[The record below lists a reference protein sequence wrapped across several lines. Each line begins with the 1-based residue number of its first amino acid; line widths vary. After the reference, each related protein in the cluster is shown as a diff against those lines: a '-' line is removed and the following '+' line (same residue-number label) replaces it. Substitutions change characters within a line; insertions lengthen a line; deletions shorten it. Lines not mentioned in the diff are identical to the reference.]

1 MFENFPYTNF
11 HDLNTDWI
19 IAYAKDLLN
28 KYEHLTEMVT
38 EGEAQLTAKYEELNN
53 LLNQWY
59 ATHSAELERKIAA
72 AISEINTWST
82 VKRDEIIA
90 SIPEDYS
97 ALSNS
102 VSGIESNLSKSGLGV
117 VPAFSWQRATIHGED
132 GHLVESKTRITS
144 NKVNIN
150 NTNVIW
156 YKFYTDSDYNFSV
169 HYYDAN
175 NVYLGPFPTGWQ
187 DTEPVSAPPYPPES
201 SYFRVVMRKSDDSEI
216 DTRVSAYLH
225 FSYTSALSGI
235 AKNNNYN
242 PFLVPDLR
250 NGTTSNI
257 NNKNGIAITNI
268 IPVRGNNCFEFYCTR
283 ARASGHFYQIRYS
296 LYDIEEG
303 MTEAEF
309 STEHRTL
316 FDEIV
321 NFNGNYCKIIFPSNT
336 KGFAFHL
343 LETDESRENY
353 FTLRMGQNIQQ
364 GDVYGYLSNK
374 GYSIAD
380 SSNLNR
386 YVNLDVSAKRITNIQ
401 AFTIWNGKVYSVAQG
416 TITEQDLNTMDVL
429 RTASI
434 EIGHGNN
441 LQLATSGRKAYASG
455 WDDNKLYSVSL
466 DTLSVIQTFTL
477 PVTGYTT
484 CVVDDDNAVCYILQ
498 RNTTPDTDDMY
509 TLYRWDMVSNNA
521 TLVKNIGMFSAL
533 QAMDFFEGK
542 IIFNHGLG
550 TEASP
555 NMMRMINT
563 AGDTILKTRLP
574 FLPGEVEGVYIDR
587 DNFNSITVSDTGG
600 KLYKMY

>member
-11 HDLNTDWI
+11 HDLNTDWL

-28 KYEHLTEMVT
+28 KYDHLNETVA

-59 ATHSAELERKIAA
+59 TTHSAEIAQKLA
-72 AISEINTWST
+72 DTLSEIAIFST
-82 VKRDEIIA
+82 QKKDEIIA

-97 ALSNS
+97 ALSNT
-102 VSGIESNLSKSGLGV
+102 VTGIESNLSSSGLGV
-117 VPAFSWQRATIHGED
+117 VPALTWQRATIYED
-132 GHLVESKTRITS
+132 GHLVESTIRITS
-144 NKVNIN
+144 NKVNLDD
-150 NTNVIW
+150 TNVIW
-156 YKFYTDSDYNFSV
+156 YKFYTNSGYDFDI

-175 NVYLGPFPTGWQ
+175 NVHLGIFPTGWQ
-187 DTEPVSAPPYPPES
+187 NTTPVTAPPYPTGS
-201 SYFRVVMRKSDDSEI
+201 SYFRVVLRKSDDSEI
-216 DTRVSAYLH
+216 DTRVSAYFH

-235 AKNNNYN
+235 AKDANYN
-242 PFLVPDLR
+242 PFLIPDMR
-250 NGTTSNI
+250 DGTVSNI
-257 NNKNGIAITNI
+257 YNVNGIATTNI

-283 ARASGHFYQIRYS
+283 ERATGHFYQVRYT

-303 MTEAEF
+303 FTGP
-309 STEHRTL
+309 STATNRTL
-316 FDEIV
+316 FDQIV
-321 NFNGNYCKIIFPSNT
+321 NFDGNYCKIIFPSNT
-336 KGFAFHL
+336 KGFSFHL
-343 LETDESRENY
+343 QEMDEARENY
-353 FTLRMGQNIQQ
+353 FPLRIGQNIQQ

-380 SSNLNR
+380 SSNLTR
-386 YVNLDVSAKRITNIQ
+386 YVNLDISTKRISNLQ
-401 AFTIWNGKVYSVAQG
+401 AFTIWNGKVYSVVQG

-441 LQLATSGRKAYASG
+441 LQLATNGRAYTSG
-455 WDDNKLYSVSL
+455 WDDNKLYLVSL
-466 DTLSVIQTFTL
+466 QTLSVTQTFTL

-498 RNTTPDTDDMY
+498 RNTDPNTEDMY
-509 TLYRWDMVSNNA
+509 ALYRWDMTSDHA
-521 TLVKNIGMFSAL
+521 SLVKNIGMFSAL

-555 NMMRMINT
+555 NMMRIINT
-563 AGDTILKTRLP
+563 AGDTLLKTRLT
-574 FLPGEVEGVYIDR
+574 FLPGEIEGVYIDR
-587 DNFNSITVSDTGG
+587 DNFNSITVSDTDR

>member
-28 KYEHLTEMVT
+28 KYDHLKEMVT

-72 AISEINTWST
+72 ALSEIDTWST
-82 VKRDEIIA
+82 AKRDEIIA

-102 VSGIESNLSKSGLGV
+102 VSGIENNLSASGLGFI
-117 VPAFSWQRATIHGED
+117 PALSWQRATIYDD
-132 GHLVESKTRITS
+132 GHLVESTIRITS
-144 NKVNIN
+144 NPVRVD
-150 NTNVIW
+150 NTNVTGYRI
-156 YKFYTDSDYNFSV
+156 YTDSGYDFAV
-169 HYYDAN
+169 HYYNAN
-175 NVYLGPFPTGWQ
+175 NVRIGAFPEGWQ
-187 DTEPVSAPPYPPES
+187 NTPLTIPPYLAGAR
-201 SYFRVVMRKSDDSEI
+201 YFRVIMRKHDDAEI
-216 DTRVSAYLH
+216 DTRVSTYLH
-225 FSYTSALSGI
+225 FSYVATLSGM

-242 PFLVPDLR
+242 PFLVPAMRD
-250 NGTTSNI
+250 GTVSSIYNV
-257 NNKNGIAITNI
+257 NGIATTNI

-283 ARASGHFYQIRYS
+283 ERETGHLYQIRYT
-296 LYDIEEG
+296 LYNIEEG
-303 MTEAEF
+303 ITGQPTADN
-309 STEHRTL
+309 RTL
-316 FDEIV
+316 IDEIV
-321 NFNGNYCKIIFPSNT
+321 NLEGNYCKISFPSNT

-343 LETDESRENY
+343 LETDSTRET
-353 FTLRMGQNIQQ
+353 FFPLRIGKNIQQ
-364 GDVYGYLSNK
+364 GDLYGYLSNK

-380 SSNLNR
+380 SSNLTR
-386 YVNLDVSAKRITNIQ
+386 YVNLDVSAKRIANLQ
-401 AFTIWNGKVYSVAQG
+401 AFTIWNGKVYSVAPG

-441 LQLATSGRKAYASG
+441 LQLASSGRRAYASG

-498 RNTTPDTDDMY
+498 RNTLPDTDDMY
-509 TLYRWDMVSNNA
+509 ALYRWDMVSNNA

-542 IIFNHGLG
+542 IIFNHGLA

-555 NMMRMINT
+555 NMMRVINT

-574 FLPGEVEGVYIDR
+574 FIPGEVEGVYIDR
-587 DNFNSITVSDTGG
+587 DNFNSITVSDTNR